1 MLKNLSLNR
10 KPAFYLVL
18 FFWGLYF
25 IVGYGPVGGLYGQSI
40 VPLLKSDTGRIQEAL
55 SKAAYE
61 AAQNDLREQ
70 SRYYD
75 IIAFIY
81 WEHNYFKDAIEW
93 YKKSLV
99 LNEKLSNQ
107 AGASMINSNLGMLYA
122 DLREYE
128 TSLAHFQ
135 KTLNYRKMMKDKQ
148 GMITTAINLSVVLN
162 NLKRYDE
169 SATLLQESLTL
180 ARELNDPDQMKS
192 CYGMLSETYE
202 KARQSDKAK
211 YYFDLYRTFHEQVQK
226 EKEQQS
232 KKIVEETQLKLQLT
246 EVEKKNKELE
256 LQLAANE
263 LKVKEKE
270 LVTANQAQRNL
281 YINLSNSELRNEL
294 LKRDN
299 QLKET
304 NITHERM
311 LNQRQRM
318 QLVVLTIGLILFV
331 VALVFIL
338 KAYFDKRKTNKLLAE
353 QKNEIERQR
362 DAIEAAYNKLSEL
375 SAYKEGIRS
384 MIVHD
389 LKNPLNAIL
398 NPPNHYNDQLKLDT
412 ARKAG
417 KQMLN
422 LVMDI
427 LDVHKME
434 ESKLKVNLHRHQ
446 LSSIMQEA
454 IDEVS
459 YLGQSRGLLFRLYC
473 EVRFSVLCDKDLIH
487 RVLVNLLTNAIK
499 FAYQQTEIS
508 VAAEAFPQSEKV
520 LIRVTNQGDGI
531 PEEFQNK
538 VFDKF
543 SQHAPLDS
551 GSVRSTGIG
560 LTFCK
565 LAIEAHKHSIH
576 VESLPNHTTSFW
588 FHLDLASTQAKPSPM
603 MKLEQDHNQINFTQ
617 NDRKILQAVALE
629 LKPLELHQITKI
641 RKVLRSLDNQ
651 RTPQID
657 LWVQQLYAAIE
668 TNDFNKYNNLINNH
682 DNTNP
687 AST

>member
-1 MLKNLSLNR
+1 MLKNPLKPPKTKR
-10 KPAFYLVL
+10 KPYLIFFGIFGLISFIL
-18 FFWGLYF
+18 FG
-25 IVGYGPVGGLYGQSI
+25 VSYGQNT
-40 VPLLKSDTGRIQEAL
+40 VPLLKSDSARIIEAQA
-55 SKAAYE
+55 KAAKE
-61 AAQNDLREQ
+61 AAINDLREQ

-81 WEHNYFKDAIEW
+81 WEHNYFRDAIEW

-128 TSLAHFQ
+128 NSLAHFQ
-135 KTLNYRKMMKDKQ
+135 KTLDYRRMMKDKQ

-169 SATLLQESLTL
+169 SATLLQQSLTM

-232 KKIVEETQLKLQLT
+232 KKMVEETQLKLQLT

-263 LKVKEKE
+263 LKIKEKE

-281 YINLSNSELRNEL
+281 YLNLSSSELRNEL

-304 NITHERM
+304 NIANERM
-311 LNQRQRM
+311 LNHRQRT
-318 QLVVLTIGLILFV
+318 QLLVLTIGLILFV

-338 KAYFDKRKTNKLLAE
+338 KAYFDKRKTNRLLAQ
-353 QKNEIERQR
+353 QKAEIERQR
-362 DAIEAAYNKLSEL
+362 DAIEVAYNKLSEL

-398 NPPNHYNDQLKLDT
+398 NPPNHYSDQLKLDT

-434 ESKLKVNLHRHQ
+434 ESKLTIHLANHHLKSL
-446 LSSIMQEA
+446 LQEA
-454 IDEVS
+454 IEEVS
-459 YLGQSRGLLFRLYC
+459 YLGQSRGLLFKLHC
-473 EVRFSVLCDKDLIH
+473 DDELFVKCDKDLLQ
-487 RVLVNLLTNAIK
+487 RVLVNLLTNAVK
-499 FAYQQTEIS
+499 YAYQQTEIRVEATLEPQTQKVR
-508 VAAEAFPQSEKV
+508 VAVA
-520 LIRVTNQGDGI
+520 NQGDGI
-531 PEEFQNK
+531 PESFRNK
-538 VFDKF
+538 VFEKF
-543 SQHAPLDS
+543 SQHAQVDS

-565 LAIEAHKHSIH
+565 LAIEAHQHSVH
-576 VESLPNHTTSFW
+576 VDSIPNKTTTFW
-588 FHLDLASTQAKPSPM
+588 FHLHQASSQAKAAPSAKMEQATEQP
-603 MKLEQDHNQINFTQ
+603 KLTPTDQRLLHDVV
-617 NDRKILQAVALE
+617 RE
-629 LKPLELHQITKI
+629 LKTLELHQITKI
-641 RKVLRSLDNQ
+641 RKVLRTLDNQ

-657 LWVQQLYAAIE
+657 HWILQLYAAIE

-682 DNTNP
+682 DNTNS
-687 AST
+687 ASS